1 MNADTIEDVMSEL
14 LGEGYRIVWEDGT
27 LSPVIDWVDWIEDPE
42 DEDKEQVK
50 YQAIPLDKLTSPNGF
65 FTDEEM
71 RTFAQRMMKLLGTTD
86 WERLAMDFHR
96 YYTSGGNEQSN
107 EGYF

>member
-1 MNADTIEDVMSEL
+1 
-14 LGEGYRIVWEDGT
+14 
-27 LSPVIDWVDWIEDPE
+27 
-42 DEDKEQVK
+42 
-50 YQAIPLDKLTSPNGF
+50 
-65 FTDEEM
+65 M